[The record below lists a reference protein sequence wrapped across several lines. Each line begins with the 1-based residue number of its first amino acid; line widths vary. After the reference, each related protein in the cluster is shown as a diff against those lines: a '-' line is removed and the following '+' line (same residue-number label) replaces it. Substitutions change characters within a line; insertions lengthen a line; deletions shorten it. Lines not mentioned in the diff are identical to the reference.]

1 MGWSSIQNNHLTTII
16 MNEAH
21 LHLAIN
27 HFPIILPIVGLI
39 LLIAG
44 GVLKSSILK
53 RTAYM
58 FYILAALLTGAAYS
72 SGEAAEHFIE
82 DLPWVEEKYMELHEE
97 AAETFSWIMYVLGG
111 FSLVG
116 IWAHLKR
123 KTFGRWLSY
132 LTIILTITALYY
144 AKQTGTTGG
153 EIMYAEIRSGSSIHI
168 MENENYEAN

>member
-1 MGWSSIQNNHLTTII
+1 

-27 HFPIILPIVGLI
+27 HFPIILPLVGLI

-44 GVLKSSILK
+44 GILKSSILQ
-53 RTAYM
+53 RTAFI
-58 FYILAALLTGAAYS
+58 FYIMAALLTVAAYS

-82 DLPWVEEKYMELHEE
+82 DLPGVEEKYMQMHEE

-116 IWAHLKR
+116 IWVHLQQKSFR
-123 KTFGRWLSY
+123 RWIDY
-132 LTIILTITALYY
+132 LTIILTIVVLFF
-144 AKQTGTTGG
+144 AKETGTTGG
-153 EIMYAEIRSGSSIHI
+153 EIMHAEIRTGASETVNTIHND
-168 MENENYEAN
+168 EGHNEYPDGD